1 MGYPRY
7 RSTEIAETGNSAR
20 FVDMPLIVKK
30 LKSSQET
37 EAVRLLRMRV
47 FVDEQGVPPEVE
59 MDEFDDVA
67 IHAIAYKSGLVVG
80 TGRLILDTDTD
91 ARIGRMAVN
100 ADLRRTGVGAA
111 VLAFLENEARSHGIK
126 LITLHAQNYVKNF
139 YAKYGY
145 QERGNTFFEAGILHI
160 EMIKNIE

>member
-1 MGYPRY
+1 
-7 RSTEIAETGNSAR
+7 
-20 FVDMPLIVKK
+20 MPLVVKK
-30 LKSSQET
+30 LESSEEI

-67 IHAIAYKSGLVVG
+67 IHAIAYKFGLVVG

-126 LITLHAQNYVKNF
+126 LIKLHAQNYVKHF

-145 QERGNTFFEAGILHI
+145 RERGNTFFEAGILHI
-160 EMIKNIE
+160 EMTRNIE